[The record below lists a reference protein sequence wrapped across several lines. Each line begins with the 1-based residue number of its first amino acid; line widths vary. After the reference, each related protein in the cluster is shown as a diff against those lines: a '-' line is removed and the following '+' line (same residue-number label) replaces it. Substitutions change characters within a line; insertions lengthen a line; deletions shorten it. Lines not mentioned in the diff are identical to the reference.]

1 MTGCGVV
8 RMKGEI
14 GKIFGET
21 SAFEF
26 EFVIFNPRD
35 VKRGDYVKV
44 WNDVEG
50 WVVAY
55 VTDIRA
61 KSEMT
66 GEDVIKGRNVESEI
80 YIAKVVVIGKRENGF
95 LKAPRTPFVPGEKVF
110 LAEEELVAEVLGMT
124 SDGIYLGLLGDT
136 SVKVKLDV
144 NSLVQKHVCIL
155 AKTGSGKSYTAG
167 VIIEELIEKG
177 VPLLIIDPH
186 GEYSSLRYPNDVRE
200 EIERMDEF
208 GIKPRGFENIR
219 IYVPPGSPFA
229 DKADGILHL
238 DGRDLEAEE
247 IIELGNINSPSAQA
261 LLYQVIRELGDGYTI
276 DDIISK
282 VEEIKNNAKPVLL
295 GALIKIQKSGLFSDN
310 PTPMHVL
317 LQKGRA
323 VIIDM
328 RGIEPAYQDLIVAK
342 VCNELFEMRK
352 REEIPPGMI
361 VIEEAHNFI
370 PERGYGRAVSTQ
382 ILRNIASE
390 GRKFGLG
397 LMVISQRPARVD
409 KNVISQCNTQIILR
423 LTNPNDIN
431 AIKKGV
437 EGLTS
442 EMVEDVKRLPP
453 GNAVVVS
460 PELERPVIVRVR
472 VRKSK
477 HGHAVEIFEGRKIE
491 KERKERKPSGKADK
505 GQKKDGG
512 FLKRI
517 FGG

>member
-1 MTGCGVV
+1 
-8 RMKGEI
+8 MKGEV

-21 SAFEF
+21 SSFEF
-26 EFVIFNPRD
+26 EFVVFNPRD

-50 WVVAY
+50 WIVAY
-55 VTDIRA
+55 VTDVKA
-61 KSEMT
+61 KSDFSS
-66 GEDVIKGRNVESEI
+66 EDVIKGRNVESEI
-80 YIAKVVVIGKRENGF
+80 YVAKASVIGKRENGY
-95 LKAPRTPFVPGEKVF
+95 LRAPRTPFVPGEKIF
-110 LAEEELVAEVLGMT
+110 LAEEDLVADVLGM
-124 SDGIYLGLLGDT
+124 SQEGAYIGLLGDT
-136 SVKVKLDV
+136 SVRVRLDI

-186 GEYSSLRYPNDVRE
+186 GEYSSLRYKNDVSE
-200 EIERMDEF
+200 ETERMGEF
-208 GIKPRGFENIR
+208 GIKPRGYDSIR
-219 IYVPPGSPFA
+219 VYVPPGSPFA
-229 DKADGILHL
+229 DRADGVIHL
-238 DGRDLEAEE
+238 DGRNLDAEE
-247 IIELGNINSPSAQA
+247 IIELGNITSSSAQA
-261 LLYQVIRELGDGYTI
+261 LLYQVLKDMHDYTI
-276 DDIISK
+276 DDILSRVEGEKHSSK
-282 VEEIKNNAKPVLL
+282 AVIL
-295 GALIKIQKSGLFSDN
+295 GALTKIQKSGLFSEN
-310 PTPMHVL
+310 PTPLEIL

-323 VIIDM
+323 VILDL
-328 RGIEPAYQDLIVAK
+328 RGLDPVYQDLIVAR
-342 VCNELFEMRK
+342 VCDRLFDMRK

-370 PERGYGRAVSTQ
+370 PERGFGKAVSTQ
-382 ILRNIASE
+382 ILRTIASE

-431 AIKKGV
+431 AVRKGV
-437 EGLTS
+437 EGLTA
-442 EMVEDVKRLPP
+442 EMVEEVKRLPP

-472 VRKSK
+472 VRKSR
-477 HGHAVEIFEGRKIE
+477 HGHAVEIFGGRKSG
-491 KERKERKPSGKADK
+491 KTKRKEVKSESRNQSQSGL
-505 GQKKDGG
+505 
-512 FLKRI
+512 FKRI

>member
-1 MTGCGVV
+1 M
-8 RMKGEI
+8 RGEV

-21 SAFEF
+21 SAYEF

-35 VKRGDYVKV
+35 VRRGDYIKV

-61 KSEMT
+61 KSDMS
-66 GEDVIKGRNVESEI
+66 GEDVIKGRNVDSEI
-80 YIAKVVVIGKRENGF
+80 YVGKAVVIGKRENGV

-110 LAEEELVAEVLGMT
+110 IAEEEIVSEVLGMS
-124 SDGIYLGLLGDT
+124 SDGAYLGLLGDT
-136 SVKVKLDV
+136 SIKVKLDV

-186 GEYSSLRYPNDVRE
+186 GEYASLKHPNDVRD
-200 EIERMDEF
+200 EIEKMEEF
-208 GIKPRGFENIR
+208 GIKPKGYGNIR

-229 DKADGILHL
+229 DRADGIFYL
-238 DGRDLEAEE
+238 DGRNLEAEE
-247 IIELGNINSPSAQA
+247 VIELGNITSPAAQA
-261 LLYQVIRELGDGYTI
+261 LLYQVIRELEGDYTI

-282 VEEIKNNAKPVLL
+282 VEEIKNSSKPVLL
-295 GALIKIQKSGLFSDN
+295 GALIKIQKSGLFSDS
-310 PTPMHVL
+310 PTPMHIL

-323 VIIDM
+323 VILDM
-328 RGIEPAYQDLIVAK
+328 RGVDPSYQDLIVAR
-342 VCNELFEMRK
+342 VCSELFEMRK

-361 VIEEAHNFI
+361 VLEEAHNFI
-370 PERGYGRAVSTQ
+370 PERGYGKAVSTQ
-382 ILRNIASE
+382 VLRTIASE

-437 EGLTS
+437 EGLTA

-453 GNAVVVS
+453 GNAIVVS

-472 VRKSK
+472 VRKSR
-477 HGHAVEIFEGRKIE
+477 HGHAVEIFETK
-491 KERKERKPSGKADK
+491 SGKSAK
-505 GQKKDGG
+505 RGKKRDSGEKKSDGG
-512 FLKRI
+512 LLKKI